1 MHHAAAENFQPV
13 IALAKA
19 DLALVATA
27 LDVYLERRFG
37 KGEERRPEPHF
48 HVVDLK
54 KRLAELRKNPLQMTE
69 MGALVDDETLDLMKH
84 RRMRLVAVATVGAP
98 RADHPNRRPLR
109 QHGAHLHGRGMGAQ
123 EHP

>member
-54 KRLAELRKNPLQMTE
+54 KRLAELRKNPLQMAE
-69 MGALVDDETLDLMKH
+69 MGALVDDQSLDLMKH
-84 RRMRLVAVATVGAP
+84 RRMRLVAVTAIGAA
-98 RADHPNRRPLR
+98 RADHANRRLLR
-109 QHGAHLHGRGMGAQ
+109 QHGTYLHGRGVGTQ